1 MLRLLASS
9 GILESTLDRIQ
20 KRTME
25 EDGHNVDDD
34 DNLLDGDELAFAEL
48 MHMSRLQCVCVLA
61 PRKGTLYLG
70 CTASLV
76 NP

>member
-34 DNLLDGDELAFAEL
+34 DNLLDRDELAFAEL
-48 MHMSRLQCVCVLA
+48 MHMSTHESHL
-61 PRKGTLYLG
+61 
-70 CTASLV
+70 SLRAQMYGHDIAR
-76 NP
+76 